1 MFSLID
7 AICISLLVR
16 VGDSQVL
23 TAALDYGTFRGAY
36 NPIYDI
42 TYWQRIPFAAPPV
55 DQNRFRAPQP
65 PLPITHGVYD
75 SSQTF
80 DMCPQ
85 RAVNGS
91 EDCLYLGL
99 YGRPWTRD
107 APLRPVVVTF
117 YGGGFIQGSA
127 SFTLPPSAY
136 PILNVSDTSNM
147 IFVYPNYRVNAF
159 GFLPGKEVR
168 EDPFSDAN
176 AGLLD
181 QAMALRWTRK
191 YISYFGGDPDRI
203 TIWGQSAGGGSV
215 LAQTIAS
222 HESIAKGRNR
232 GRKAHE
238 APFRQA
244 LASSPF
250 WPKTYRVD
258 APEAQWRYDTLAN
271 LTGCAGPES
280 LKCLKSVDV
289 QKIRDANLAIVDS
302 HKYTTST
309 FEWGP
314 VIDGVF
320 LREPLSAATARRNG
334 SVVAGYGMYNTH
346 EGENFV
352 PSGLKSASDT
362 GTPPFNMSTASFDQW
377 VSGYLPTLSRSQIDK
392 LKEIYPEAGSAE
404 NIVAYDDTF
413 TRAGLIY
420 RDSTLACPAYWM
432 AGSATD
438 GGWIGEYTISPA
450 QHASDVYWVSVIAA
464 SFAFC
469 YQYPLL
475 TRDDV
480 KWNTINTAQQQDPLH
495 YKGYAGLSCHPPHST
510 KMMELF
516 TSRLLSLVLT
526 GALASFFMT
535 GDPNALKLTGTDV
548 SGLPGLKTG
557 QEWVID
563 STGFTASKLI
573 QLKERCAFWEEVA
586 PEIPI

>member
-1 MFSLID
+1 MLSLIG
-7 AICISLLVR
+7 AICLSLLVE

-23 TAALDYGTFRGAY
+23 TAALDYGTFQGAFDPVY
-36 NPIYDI
+36 NIS
-42 TYWQRIPFAAPPV
+42 YWQKIPFAAPPI

-65 PLPITHGVYD
+65 PLPITHGIHD

-85 RAVNGS
+85 RTVNGS

-107 APLRPVVVTF
+107 TPLRPVVVTF

-136 PILNVSDTSNM
+136 PILNVSDASNM

-159 GFLPGKEVR
+159 GFLPGREVA

-176 AGLLD
+176 TGLLD

-191 YISYFGGDPDRI
+191 YISHFGGDPDRI

-215 LAQTIAS
+215 LAQTIAD
-222 HESIAKGRNR
+222 HESSAKDRNR
-232 GRKAHE
+232 REE
-238 APFRQA
+238 ANEPPFRQA

-280 LKCLKSVDV
+280 LKCLKSVGV
-289 QKIRDANLAIVDS
+289 QTIRDASLAIVDS

-314 VIDGVF
+314 VIDGIF
-320 LREPLSAATARRNG
+320 LREPLSTATARRKG
-334 SVVAGYGMYNTH
+334 SIVAGYGMYNTH

-352 PSGLKSASDT
+352 PSGLKSTSDT
-362 GTPPFNMSTASFDQW
+362 GTPPFNASAVSFEQW
-377 VSGYLPTLSRSQIDK
+377 VSGYLPTLSRAELDTL
-392 LKEIYPEAGSAE
+392 LKELYPEVGGAEHVAGY
-404 NIVAYDDTF
+404 NDTF

-432 AGSATD
+432 AGSASD

-450 QHASDVYWVSVIAA
+450 QHASDVYW
-464 SFAFC
+464 
-469 YQYPLL
+469 
-475 TRDDV
+475 
-480 KWNTINTAQQQDPLH
+480 WNTVNAAQKQDPLH
-495 YKGYAGLSCHPPHST
+495 YKGYA
-510 KMMELF
+510 
-516 TSRLLSLVLT
+516 

-535 GDPNALKLTGTDV
+535 GDPNALKLTGTDIL
-548 SGLPGLKTG
+548 GLPDLKTE

-563 STGFTASKLI
+563 SAGFTTAKLV
-573 QLKERCAFWEEVA
+573 QLKERCAFWERVA
-586 PEIPI
+586 PEVPI

>member
-1 MFSLID
+1 MLSLIG
-7 AICISLLVR
+7 AICLSLLAR

-23 TAALDYGTFRGAY
+23 TAALDYGTFQGAFDPVC
-36 NPIYDI
+36 NIS
-42 TYWQRIPFAAPPV
+42 YWQKIPFAAPPI
-55 DQNRFRAPQP
+55 DQNRFRVPQP

-85 RAVNGS
+85 RTVNGS

-99 YGRPWTRD
+99 YGRPWTRG

-136 PILNVSDTSNM
+136 PILNVSDASNM
-147 IFVYPNYRVNAF
+147 MFVYPNYRVNAF
-159 GFLPGKEVR
+159 GFLPGREVA

-181 QAMALRWTRK
+181 QAMALRWTRT
-191 YISYFGGDPDRI
+191 YISHFGGDPDRI
-203 TIWGQSAGGGSV
+203 TVWGQSAGGGSV
-215 LAQTIAS
+215 LAQAIAN
-222 HESIAKGRNR
+222 HESSAKGRNR
-232 GRKAHE
+232 DDGKAKK
-238 APFRQA
+238 PLFRQA

-280 LKCLKSVDV
+280 LKCLKSADV
-289 QKIRDANLAIVDS
+289 QKIRDASLAIVDS

-320 LREPLSAATARRNG
+320 LREPLSAATARRKKG
-334 SVVAGYGMYNTH
+334 SIVAGYGMYNTH

-352 PSGLKSASDT
+352 PPGLKSVSDT
-362 GTPPFNMSTASFDQW
+362 GAPPFNNASAASFDQW
-377 VSGYLPTLSRSQIDK
+377 VSGYLPTLSRSRLDK
-392 LKEIYPEAGSAE
+392 LKEELYPEVGSAE
-404 NIVAYDDTF
+404 HVAGYNDTF

-438 GGWIGEYTISPA
+438 GGWIGEYTIAPA
-450 QHASDVYWVSVIAA
+450 QHASDVYW
-464 SFAFC
+464 
-469 YQYPLL
+469 
-475 TRDDV
+475 
-480 KWNTINTAQQQDPLH
+480 WNTVNSAQQLDPLH
-495 YKGYAGLSCHPPHST
+495 YKGYA
-510 KMMELF
+510 
-516 TSRLLSLVLT
+516 

-548 SGLPGLKTG
+548 SGLPDLKTG

-563 STGFTASKLI
+563 GAGFASAKLV

-586 PEIPI
+586 LEVPI